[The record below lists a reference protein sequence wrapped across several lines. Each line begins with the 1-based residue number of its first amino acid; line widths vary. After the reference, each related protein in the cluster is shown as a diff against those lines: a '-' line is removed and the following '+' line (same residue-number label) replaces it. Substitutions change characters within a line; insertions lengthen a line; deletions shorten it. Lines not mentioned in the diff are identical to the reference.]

1 MTIGSANVDENIGK
15 ATFSRYLDQLM
26 IYTRAKTA
34 CKILN
39 NATLVAYFPFDGNY
53 IDAGPNSL
61 SLISSEASF
70 TTGYI
75 NQGIYLHPLR

>member
-1 MTIGSANVDENIGK
+1 MNIGSANVDENIGK
-15 ATFSRYLDQLM
+15 ATFSGYLDQLM

-34 CKILN
+34 CEILN
-39 NATLVAYFPFDGNY
+39 NATLVVYFPFDGNY

-61 SLISSEASF
+61 SEASF
-70 TTGYI
+70 TTDYI